1 MLILVFLSVCGV
13 NGQFITANDGV
24 EPASEIL
31 IEQCYGF
38 KLISSSLTSGFFF
51 IGNSLKSSFNEL

>member
-1 MLILVFLSVCGV
+1 MVMIIFCSETNRNRASEKKMLILVCLSVYAV

-31 IEQCYGF
+31 LEQCYGF
-38 KLISSSLTSGFFF
+38 IKF
-51 IGNSLKSSFNEL
+51 